1 MTRRHG
7 SPRWWT
13 GRSGA
18 CTRRGEERLVAGFSP
33 GLHVADAIRAF
44 TAHRP
49 EVDLDGEPMLDGRV
63 PRAYSLEEKFEL
75 IASGRAVA
83 LVPVSVAGSYSRPDL
98 FYLTVTDAPPVETCP
113 SAVTA

>member
-1 MTRRHG
+1 MASRITTVVDGALRRVHEAG
-7 SPRWWT
+7 
-13 GRSGA
+13 
-18 CTRRGEERLVAGFSP
+18 RGEERLVAGFSP

-98 FYLTVTDAPPVETCP
+98 FYLTVTDAPPVETCLVP
-113 SAVTA
+113 